1 MKNLDIFL
9 DRVESDGIIVA
20 TNNADEVPV
29 GTVFTQLV
37 KIRAGDA
44 SDAGSGIELC
54 STPVRLCLSG
64 AVIFRKSVP
73 AIPRGWSAGLRLDG
87 AGLDAVTDALSGKVA
102 GEFIHLRAAD
112 AA

>member
-1 MKNLDIFL
+1 MKSLDIFL
-9 DRVESDGIIVA
+9 DRIESDGMFVA

-37 KIRAGDA
+37 NVQGAV
-44 SDAGSGIELC
+44 GSSSELC
-54 STPVRLCLSG
+54 STPVRLCLIE

-73 AIPRGWSAGLRLDG
+73 AIPRGWSAGLRLEG
-87 AGLDAVTDALSGKVA
+87 EGLDSVISALSSKLA

-112 AA
+112 VA

>member
-9 DRVESDGIIVA
+9 DRVESDGIFVA

-37 KIRAGDA
+37 KVRVGGA
-44 SDAGSGIELC
+44 SDAGSATELC
-54 STPVRLCLSG
+54 STPVRLRLTG
-64 AVIFRKSVP
+64 AVILRKSVP
-73 AIPRGWSAGLRLDG
+73 AIPRGWSAGLRLEG
-87 AGLDAVTDALSGKVA
+87 TGLDTVEDALSGKVA
-102 GEFIHLRAAD
+102 GAFIHLRAAH

>member
-9 DRVESDGIIVA
+9 DRVESDGIFVA

-37 KIRAGDA
+37 KVRVGGA
-44 SDAGSGIELC
+44 SDAGSATELC
-54 STPVRLCLSG
+54 STPVRLRLTG
-64 AVIFRKSVP
+64 AVILRKSVP
-73 AIPRGWSAGLRLDG
+73 AIPRGWSAGLRLEG
-87 AGLDAVTDALSGKVA
+87 TGLDTVEDALSGKVA